1 MSKFTKLMQ
10 GYLHLIEGKN
20 EKIKPILLETKPNFT
35 TDSVLETASWLWLSS
50 KINHYDREEVE
61 PVIAFL
67 VENWNRPEKSIW
79 GSAENDIY
87 LATISS
93 VYSALLDV
101 KNTFPKPELQQTIT
115 IIRDYCFD
123 NLLKGDSILT
133 GFNTRKVSTDQL
145 LSVLPFGLFSP
156 EDLVMVAAV
165 GKMEQQL
172 VQDDGVL
179 PYSGAPRVNS
189 FATALMALYFLEK
202 SDQDKAL
209 HYLNMAMKM
218 EDNDELGAIFIE
230 INQAFRAM
238 ESEVTAHISHDP
250 FGHENRYEQQL
261 TERTPHYPET
271 EMHFSA
277 ACEVISEVEPI
288 QVELVLKEKDWTILC
303 EKKEKNDVQIWE
315 ALVPPLEEVGEYTYY
330 FRATMKDQTTLTSDD
345 YTVEPIWKHWSEE
358 AAVCETEQ
366 GLMVL
371 FKENPS
377 SIIPVEFT
385 AKSDELVIGLKPS
398 FEASNVKTKLSG
410 QLKKDDLEII
420 VSNNPVRL
428 EVHFKG
434 KLILESHKIYPALQW
449 YTDKTGAI
457 NKVKLHLD
465 APKEEEYYGFGERY
479 NALGQRGNVLDCFVY
494 NQYRDQGTRTYIPMP
509 FYHTNRDYSV
519 FVDTARYTSFDLGNQ
534 LADKHTITVEINGC
548 DTDIYLLMGDI
559 RSAVANYM
567 KKTGKPA
574 MVPVWALGPWM
585 SSNNW
590 DRESVVRTEVETTQE
605 LQIPST
611 VVVLEQ
617 WSDEA
622 TYYMFNDAEYDEKA
636 PSEAYNYDEIRF
648 PSWGRWPDPK
658 GMVDYIHDN
667 KMKLILWQI
676 PIQKYLNRQQHPLKD
691 REEAYMIEKGYVVK
705 NPDGSPYRIPENWFT
720 ESLIMDF
727 SNEEGK
733 KWWFDKRQYLIDIGV
748 DGFKTDGGEF
758 VFGEGLQFAD
768 GRRGDEMRNLYP
780 NDYVEAYYQFAQQND
795 GMTFSR
801 AGYTGAQNFPAHWA
815 GDERSTFDAF
825 RRSLIAGLSA
835 GFSGIP
841 FWSFDFA
848 GFNGDIPTAE
858 LFIRSAEMATFCPI
872 MQYHA
877 ESKAEFNQ
885 DRTPWNIASRTG
897 DDSVIPIYRHFAN
910 VRMNILPYIYNE
922 SLKCVETG
930 LPMMRALLLDYKE
943 DPRVSDMYDQYL
955 FGEAMLIAPVI
966 EDGVRSREVYLPE
979 GTWYDFWNGTK
990 VNGPTL
996 RKCKADKEEIPV
1008 FIRGGKAV
1016 LCNVDATLKLG
1027 SWVGN
1032 TVEEY
1037 DTPLLK
1043 IYVDGDF
1050 TEEMTDHLSEKW
1062 LVKVT
1067 ENADEVVVSVQTNTP
1082 AYEVE
1087 VIGTTKKVQIK
1098 KGR

>member
-1 MSKFTKLMQ
+1 
-10 GYLHLIEGKN
+10 
-20 EKIKPILLETKPNFT
+20 
-35 TDSVLETASWLWLSS
+35 
-50 KINHYDREEVE
+50 
-61 PVIAFL
+61 
-67 VENWNRPEKSIW
+67 
-79 GSAENDIY
+79 
-87 LATISS
+87 
-93 VYSALLDV
+93 
-101 KNTFPKPELQQTIT
+101 
-115 IIRDYCFD
+115 
-123 NLLKGDSILT
+123 
-133 GFNTRKVSTDQL
+133 
-145 LSVLPFGLFSP
+145 
-156 EDLVMVAAV
+156 
-165 GKMEQQL
+165 
-172 VQDDGVL
+172 
-179 PYSGAPRVNS
+179 
-189 FATALMALYFLEK
+189 
-202 SDQDKAL
+202 
-209 HYLNMAMKM
+209 
-218 EDNDELGAIFIE
+218 
-230 INQAFRAM
+230 
-238 ESEVTAHISHDP
+238 
-250 FGHENRYEQQL
+250 
-261 TERTPHYPET
+261 
-271 EMHFSA
+271 
-277 ACEVISEVEPI
+277 
-288 QVELVLKEKDWTILC
+288 
-303 EKKEKNDVQIWE
+303 
-315 ALVPPLEEVGEYTYY
+315 
-330 FRATMKDQTTLTSDD
+330 
-345 YTVEPIWKHWSEE
+345 
-358 AAVCETEQ
+358 
-366 GLMVL
+366 
-371 FKENPS
+371 
-377 SIIPVEFT
+377 
-385 AKSDELVIGLKPS
+385 
-398 FEASNVKTKLSG
+398 
-410 QLKKDDLEII
+410 
-420 VSNNPVRL
+420 
-428 EVHFKG
+428 
-434 KLILESHKIYPALQW
+434 
-449 YTDKTGAI
+449 
-457 NKVKLHLD
+457 
-465 APKEEEYYGFGERY
+465 
-479 NALGQRGNVLDCFVY
+479 
-494 NQYRDQGTRTYIPMP
+494 
-509 FYHTNRDYSV
+509 
-519 FVDTARYTSFDLGNQ
+519 
-534 LADKHTITVEINGC
+534 
-548 DTDIYLLMGDI
+548 
-559 RSAVANYM
+559 
-567 KKTGKPA
+567 
-574 MVPVWALGPWM
+574 
-585 SSNNW
+585 
-590 DRESVVRTEVETTQE
+590 
-605 LQIPST
+605 
-611 VVVLEQ
+611 
-617 WSDEA
+617 
-622 TYYMFNDAEYDEKA
+622 
-636 PSEAYNYDEIRF
+636 
-648 PSWGRWPDPK
+648 
-658 GMVDYIHDN
+658 
-667 KMKLILWQI
+667 
-676 PIQKYLNRQQHPLKD
+676 
-691 REEAYMIEKGYVVK
+691 MIEKGYVVK

-990 VNGPTL
+990 VSGPTL

-1008 FIRGGKAV
+1008 FVRGGKAV

-1043 IYVDGDF
+1043 VYLDGDF
-1050 TEEMTDHLSEKW
+1050 TEEITDHLFGKW

-1067 ENADEVVVSVQTNTP
+1067 ENADEVIVSVQTNT
-1082 AYEVE
+1082 ASYEVE